1 MFLVCKYVCEK
12 GVNIKVVFGF
22 GKNGCIIKEDV
33 DVYLNGGVLIVLN
46 ELVVLVINEEV
57 VEIFV
62 VFVVVLLE
70 GDFLEIIEKIFVMW
84 RVIVKVMV
92 NFKYIVFYV
101 ILMDEI
107 DV

>member
-12 GVNIKVVFGF
+12 GVNIKVVFGS

-46 ELVVLVINEEV
+46 ELVVLVISEEV

-62 VFVVVLLE
+62 VFVVVILE
-70 GDFLEIIEKIFVMW
+70 GDFLEIIEKIFVMC